1 MKAVKDLLKK
11 REAAVFL
18 LLVVLVLGVGIV
30 NPIFLKPDT
39 LKGVLD
45 NSLILILIATG
56 EMFVLLT
63 AGIDVSLG
71 AVTGLS
77 AVVAGLSLNAGISY
91 GGSILLAVG
100 ASLAAGIVNGFGVAL
115 LEIPPII
122 MTLGMMGVLR
132 GLMYIITGGSWID
145 TIPTGFKNMSGVSFA
160 GISVFAWIVI
170 VMSVVMTAVVKRF
183 KSARIFYYIG
193 DNEEG
198 AFFMGISVKRGLFFA
213 YSLAGLFAGLAGIV
227 FVSRIGFIPMQTG
240 SGQELRAIAACVL
253 GGVSLSGGVGIPLSA
268 LIGGLF
274 LTTIDSVLVF
284 LKVPAFWNDAI
295 AGAILL
301 VVVLL
306 DFRFRMLLEVKEKKE
321 RLKYIRISRNNET
334 GVVR

>member
-1 MKAVKDLLKK
+1 MKGFKDLYKK
-11 REAAVFL
+11 REVVVSS
-18 LLVVLVLGVGIV
+18 LLVLLVAGAGIV
-30 NPIFLKPDT
+30 NPVFLKLDT
-39 LKGVLD
+39 LTGVLD
-45 NSLILILIATG
+45 NSLILVLIAIG

-63 AGIDVSLG
+63 SGIDVSLG
-71 AVTGLS
+71 AIAGLS
-77 AVVAGLSLNAGISY
+77 AVVAGLSLNAGVSY
-91 GGSILLAVG
+91 PVSIFYAV
-100 ASLAAGIVNGFGVAL
+100 AAALAAGIFNGFGVAVL
-115 LEIPPII
+115 GVPPII
-122 MTLGMMGVLR
+122 MTLGSMGAIR

-145 TIPTGFKNMSGVSFA
+145 TIPIGFKSMSGVTFL
-160 GISVFAWIVI
+160 GISIFAWIVI
-170 VMSVVMTAVVKRF
+170 ALAVLLTLLIERVRA
-183 KSARIFYYIG
+183 ARIFYYIG

-198 AFFMGISVKRGLFFA
+198 AFFMGVPVKKGLFYA

-253 GGVSLSGGVGIPLSA
+253 GGVSLSGGVGVPVSA

-301 VVVLL
+301 AVVLL
-306 DFRFRMLLEVKEKKE
+306 DYRVRMLIKEREKQE
-321 RLKYIRISRNNET
+321 RLKYVRNNTTET
-334 GVVR
+334 GVIQ

>member
-1 MKAVKDLLKK
+1 MKGLKNLFKK
-11 REAAVFL
+11 REAAVFG
-18 LLVVLVLGVGIV
+18 LLVLLILGAGAV
-30 NPIFLKPDT
+30 NPVFIKFDT

-45 NSLILILIATG
+45 NSLILILIALG

-71 AVTGLS
+71 AITGLS

-91 GGSILLAVG
+91 PVSMLLAVG
-100 ASLAAGIVNGFGVAL
+100 SALTAGVFNGFGVAV
-115 LEIPPII
+115 LEVPPII
-122 MTLGMMGVLR
+122 MTLGSMGALR

-145 TIPTGFKNMSGVSFA
+145 TIPTGFKSMSSKTFLGVS
-160 GISVFAWIVI
+160 IFAWIVI
-170 VMSVVMTAVVKRF
+170 MLAVLLTVLVKRV
-183 KSARIFYYIG
+183 KAARIFYYIG

-198 AFFMGISVKRGLFFA
+198 AFFMGVPVKRGLFLA
-213 YSLAGLFAGLAGIV
+213 YSLAGFFAGLAGIV

-240 SGQELRAIAACVL
+240 AGQELRAIAACVL

-301 VVVLL
+301 IVVLL
-306 DFRFRMLLEVKEKKE
+306 DFRFRMMIENREKQE
-321 RLKYIRISRNNET
+321 RLKYIHRSRGKEA
-334 GVVR
+334 GVHE

>member
-1 MKAVKDLLKK
+1 MNNFKDLYKK
-11 REAAVFL
+11 REFAVFSL
-18 LLVVLVLGVGIV
+18 LVLLVVAVGMV
-30 NPIFLKPDT
+30 NPVFFKLDT
-39 LKGVLD
+39 LNGVLD
-45 NSLILILIATG
+45 NSLILVLIALG

-63 AGIDVSLG
+63 SGIDVSLG
-71 AVTGLS
+71 AITGLS

-91 GGSILLAVG
+91 PVSIFYALG
-100 ASLAAGIVNGFGVAL
+100 AALAAGMFNGFGVTVL
-115 LEIPPII
+115 KVPPII
-122 MTLGMMGVLR
+122 MTLGSMGALR

-145 TIPTGFKNMSGVSFA
+145 TIPIGFKSMSGIAFL

-170 VMSVVMTAVVKRF
+170 ALAVFLTVLVKKVRA
-183 KSARIFYYIG
+183 ARIFYYIG

-198 AFFMGISVKRGLFFA
+198 AFFMGVPVKKGLFVA

-295 AGAILL
+295 AGAILII
-301 VVVLL
+301 VVLL
-306 DFRFRMLLEVKEKKE
+306 DFKVRMLIKEKEKQE
-321 RLKYIRISRNNET
+321 RLKYVKRDRQKT
-334 GVVR
+334 GVLQ

>member
-1 MKAVKDLLKK
+1 MNNFKDLYKK
-11 REAAVFL
+11 REFAVFSL
-18 LLVVLVLGVGIV
+18 LVLLVVAVGMV
-30 NPIFLKPDT
+30 NPVFFKLDT
-39 LKGVLD
+39 LNGVLD
-45 NSLILILIATG
+45 NSLILVLIALG

-63 AGIDVSLG
+63 SGIDVSLG
-71 AVTGLS
+71 AITGLS

-91 GGSILLAVG
+91 PVSIFYALG
-100 ASLAAGIVNGFGVAL
+100 AALAAGMFNGFGVTV
-115 LEIPPII
+115 LEVPPII
-122 MTLGMMGVLR
+122 MTLGSMGALR

-145 TIPTGFKNMSGVSFA
+145 TIPIGFKSMSGITFL

-170 VMSVVMTAVVKRF
+170 ALAVFLTVLVKKVRA
-183 KSARIFYYIG
+183 ARIFYYIG

-198 AFFMGISVKRGLFFA
+198 AFFMGVPVKKGLFVA

-295 AGAILL
+295 AGAILII
-301 VVVLL
+301 VVLL
-306 DFRFRMLLEVKEKKE
+306 DFKVRMLIKEKEKQE
-321 RLKYIRISRNNET
+321 RLKYVKRDRQKT
-334 GVVR
+334 GVLQ

>member
-1 MKAVKDLLKK
+1 MNNFKDLYKK
-11 REAAVFL
+11 REFAVFIL
-18 LLVVLVLGVGIV
+18 LVLLVVAVGMV
-30 NPIFLKPDT
+30 NPVFFKLDT
-39 LKGVLD
+39 LNGVLD
-45 NSLILILIATG
+45 NSLILVLIALG

-63 AGIDVSLG
+63 SGIDVSLG
-71 AVTGLS
+71 AITGLS

-91 GGSILLAVG
+91 PVSIVYALG
-100 ASLAAGIVNGFGVAL
+100 ASLAAGMFNGFGVTV
-115 LEIPPII
+115 LEVPPII
-122 MTLGMMGVLR
+122 MTLGSMGALR

-145 TIPTGFKNMSGVSFA
+145 TIPIGFKSMSGITFL

-170 VMSVVMTAVVKRF
+170 ALAVFLTVLVK
-183 KSARIFYYIG
+183 KVKAARIFYYIG

-198 AFFMGISVKRGLFFA
+198 AFFMGVPVKKGLFVA

-295 AGAILL
+295 AGAILII
-301 VVVLL
+301 VVLL
-306 DFRFRMLLEVKEKKE
+306 DFKVRMLIKEKEKQE
-321 RLKYIRISRNNET
+321 RLKYVKRDRQKT
-334 GVVR
+334 GVLQ